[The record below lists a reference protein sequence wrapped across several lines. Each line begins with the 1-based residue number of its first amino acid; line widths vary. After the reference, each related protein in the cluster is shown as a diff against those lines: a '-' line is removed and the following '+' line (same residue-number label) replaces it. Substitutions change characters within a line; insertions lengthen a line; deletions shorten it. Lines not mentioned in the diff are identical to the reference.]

1 LRDAAIEL
9 RAKVKRVDA
18 ARDKLEAVQ
27 YKDNKD
33 YEALL

>member
-18 ARDKLEAVQ
+18 ARDKLEAV